1 MRLKILVYGI
11 CLFIIMI
18 IQSTVLNSLA
28 IFGVKPN
35 LVLVFVISVALIRG
49 GTEGAYMG
57 FFAGL
62 TQDLVTGRVIGF
74 YALIGL
80 YIGLMVGV
88 FNKRLYRENF
98 LVIIFF
104 TFAATIVYELCV
116 FFFGIYLNS
125 GNGFLYAFGMTI
137 LPETLYNVI
146 ISVFMYVF
154 VMKLSDMFNE
164 QDKKIRKY

>member
-1 MRLKILVYGI
+1 
-11 CLFIIMI
+11 MI

-28 IFGVKPN
+28 LFDVKPN
-35 LVLVFVISVALIRG
+35 MMLVFVISVALIRG
-49 GTEGAYMG
+49 EYEGAYIG

-62 TQDLVTGRVIGF
+62 TQDLATGKIIGF

-80 YIGLMVGV
+80 YIGLLVGI

-104 TFAATIVYELCV
+104 TFSTTIVYELCV

-125 GNGFLYAFGMTI
+125 GNGFLYALGNVI
-137 LPETLYNVI
+137 LPETLYNI
-146 ISVFMYVF
+146 MISIFMYVF
-154 VMKLSDMFNE
+154 VMKLSDMFND